1 VFYGRVP
8 THADELSEL
17 LELDEDQLYAELA
30 RSDPAN
36 VDVMFSPAEARDTGR
51 RTFERLREPLRQR
64 VCVEWDYCTK
74 KKSSDFSDTLTLTA
88 AVADIIVTV
97 LGGIPAGT
105 VAVLLVKKGLFRL
118 CACGPE
124 AAGD

>member
-1 VFYGRVP
+1 VFDGRVP
-8 THADELSEL
+8 TRDDELSEL

-36 VDVMFSPAEARDTGR
+36 VDVMFSPAEARATGR

-74 KKSSDFSDTLTLTA
+74 KKSSEFSDTLTLTA
-88 AVADIIVTV
+88 AVADIIVAV
-97 LGGIPAGT
+97 VGGVPAGT
-105 VAVLLVKKGLFRL
+105 VAALLVKKGLSRM
-118 CACGPE
+118 CACGSE
-124 AAGD
+124 VVGD

>member
-1 VFYGRVP
+1 MR
-8 THADELSEL
+8 TSDDELSEL
-17 LELDEDQLYAELA
+17 LQLDEDELYDELA
-30 RSDPAN
+30 RSDPMN

-64 VCVEWDYCTK
+64 VCVEWDYCAK
-74 KKSSDFSDTLTLTA
+74 KGATEFSDTLTLTA

-105 VAVLLVKKGLFRL
+105 VAVLLVKKGLSRL

-124 AAGD
+124 AAVD